1 MKNIFVVVEKNN
13 TNTSE
18 VVESLNGG
26 EFIDKKRI
34 VNLLKKKGIERVDI
48 EFFESVDFMKN
59 LNNLTNFT
67 FNRSV
72 ALVRVFQ

>member
-48 EFFESVDFMKN
+48 EFFESGDFMKY